1 MLESISEII
10 NTETNIILNN
20 LEGDE
25 INIKYFSYLNIS
37 GAGILAI
44 LYNIKYTIK
53 GNLIVI

>member
-44 LYNIKYTIK
+44 LYNTKYTIK